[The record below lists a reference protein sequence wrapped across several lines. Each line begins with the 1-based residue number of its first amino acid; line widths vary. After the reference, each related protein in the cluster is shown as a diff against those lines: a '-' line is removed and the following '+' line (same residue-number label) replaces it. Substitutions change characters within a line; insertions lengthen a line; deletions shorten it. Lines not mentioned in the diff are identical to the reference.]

1 VLAGGADGL
10 RAQSEEA
17 VTERR
22 NSEMTV
28 NHVVPPE
35 TPNWSELLSRTVDD
49 LSRIARTEMELL
61 AAVTKRLLEAQ
72 TEKLA
77 GAMVLLI
84 AISHGSLFV
93 LGGVVLLLH
102 LWLWWWLS
110 FLITGF
116 TVMAAGLVFWMAISK
131 AAEKQPTSA

>member
-1 VLAGGADGL
+1 MN
-10 RAQSEEA
+10 
-17 VTERR
+17 ERG
-22 NSEMTV
+22 NPEMTV
-28 NHVVPPE
+28 TRVVPPE

-102 LWLWWWLS
+102 LWLSWWLS

-116 TVMAAGLVFWMAISK
+116 AVIAAGVVIWMTMST
-131 AAEKQPTSA
+131 AAENQPTSA